1 MKTKDLDL
9 SIYQDSELVPIHK
22 TNTKLEILKRY
33 LKTKEQKFKK
43 AADISGV
50 TAVITGVVSPLT
62 SIATGIGLST
72 TPELVNSPSGIFL
85 AAASATGIATSIASY
100 IIHKRNRAKQAD
112 YKFLKECAEAGLEDN
127 RTLEKAR
134 YTLKHKG
141 SNDTSTLYR
150 LSEIIKDKTSND
162 LTATE
167 PVDELSK

>member
-9 SIYQDSELVPIHK
+9 SIYQDSELVPIYK

-43 AADISGV
+43 AADTAGV
-50 TAVITGVVSPLT
+50 TAVVSGFMSPLVATAMGLGFASSPEAITNPSIITAAAITATGVTT
-62 SIATGIGLST
+62 SI
-72 TPELVNSPSGIFL
+72 V
-85 AAASATGIATSIASY
+85 SY
-100 IIHKRNRAKQAD
+100 LIHKRNRAKQAD

-162 LTATE
+162 LTTTE